1 MIAEFTVSNY
11 RSIRSQQTIS
21 FVPSADKHASREY
34 MHEVRPGVSL
44 LKLGFIYGANAS
56 GKSNVLYALD
66 DFRHM
71 MLFQPGSKLDG
82 TEAVPF
88 LLDEQSRDEP
98 TTMTMTFYIDTLRY
112 TMSVAYN
119 KKRIL
124 HERLTVAEKGRD
136 AILYTREYDEGKD
149 NAVVTFGTKMKLDR
163 KSKDAVVSNTINNCT
178 VIAAFGK
185 TNVEASSLN
194 MVYEYFAHHM
204 ERMLEPRM
212 GIVHFVKDIL
222 KRDADGRV
230 KAFLLRMLQ
239 ASDFNIT
246 GINLHE
252 EEEPITPALQKALEV
267 GCLQT
272 ADKDEA
278 LKRGTLKYDALDFE
292 HEVGCGSFTLPE
304 EFESVGTIRFMGLA
318 ALLSRLLLGE
328 RFLSIDEVE
337 SSIHYELLA
346 YFIKVFLANSR
357 STSQMLVTTHN
368 LKLLDEDF
376 IRRDAVWFTEKGKD
390 GATSLLRLSGMGL
403 HKTLSP
409 YNAYRQGKLVNLP
422 FLDSVYLNISGNEQ
436 EG

>member
-1 MIAEFTVSNY
+1 MIAEFKVSNY
-11 RSIRSQQTIS
+11 RSIRSEQTIS

-34 MHEVRPGVSL
+34 LYEVRPGVNL
-44 LKLGFIYGANAS
+44 LKIGFIYGANAS

-71 MLFQPGSKLDG
+71 MLFSPDSKLDG

-119 KKRIL
+119 EKRIL

-136 AILYTREYDEGKD
+136 AVLYTREYDEGKD

-194 MVYEYFAHHM
+194 TVYEYFAHHM
-204 ERMLEPRM
+204 GRMLEPGM
-212 GIVHFVKDIL
+212 GTAHYVKEIL
-222 KRDADGRV
+222 KRDSDG
-230 KAFLLRMLQ
+230 KTKSFILRMLR

-252 EEEPITPALQKALEV
+252 EEEPITPSLQKALEV

-292 HEVGCGSFTLPE
+292 HEVSSGSYTLPE
-304 EFESVGTIRFMGLA
+304 GLESVGTIRFMGLA

-376 IRRDAVWFTEKGKD
+376 IRRDAVWFTEKSKD

-422 FLDSVYLNISGNEQ
+422 FLDNVYLNIIGDEQ
-436 EG
+436 EK